1 MEKTYKLNLNMWALA
16 TDGNHILH
24 KIDNVDYPVIRRTI
38 VKAEDIDR
46 WEEVAV
52 EDIPPYTKAEYDAK
66 VAELV
71 HERYTADEESAL
83 HRKMINAIMSPA
95 TVSEEGAA
103 DKALEEYEAY
113 NAYVQ
118 GCKARAKE
126 LLGNATEQEN

>member
-1 MEKTYKLNLNMWALA
+1 MQKTYNPNNNLWQLD
-16 TDGNHILH
+16 TDGSHILH
-24 KIDNVDYPVIRRTI
+24 RIGSDDYPVIRRTI